1 MDSAKLAGT
10 DDIGLRVGK
19 VVNQYQVAKHLDL
32 AIDEAAFSY
41 QRKHD
46 SIKAEAAL
54 DGIYIIR
61 TSVPAAQ
68 MDAPQCVRTS
78 SCACWPTTSS
88 GTCAEPGA
96 N

>member
-1 MDSAKLAGT
+1 MERAYGIFGDVRYERLGT
-10 DDIGLRVGK
+10 VS
-19 VVNQYQVAKHLDL
+19 VAKHFDL

-41 QRKHD
+41 PRKYD

-68 MDAPQCVRTS
+68 MDAPDRKSVV
-78 SCACWPTTSS
+78 
-88 GTCAEPGA
+88 
-96 N
+96 